1 MRQSTMK
8 TIAGSISV
16 CVIALALAVFGYVIQ
31 VEGRSSKKAKV
42 ALPAEK
48 VIASITTAM
57 AAKPGNLL
65 GVEVENEGGKTLC
78 EVEILTPD
86 GKTYEVEVDVASNA
100 VVEVELEDDDDDGED
115 DKDAKN
121 DKDDKP

>member
-1 MRQSTMK
+1 MK

-31 VEGRSSKKAKV
+31 VEGRSTKNAKA
-42 ALPAEK
+42 AIPADQ
-48 VIASITTAM
+48 VIASIRTAI

-65 GVEVENEGGKTLC
+65 GVEAENEGAKTLC

-86 GKTYEVEVDVASNA
+86 GKTYEVEVDVATNA
-100 VVEVELEDDDDDGED
+100 VVEVELEDDDDEDED
-115 DKDAKN
+115 DKDAK
-121 DKDDKP
+121 KRQRRQTLS

>member
-1 MRQSTMK
+1 MM

-16 CVIALALAVFGYVIQ
+16 GVFVLAVAVFGDVIQ
-31 VEGRSSKKAKV
+31 VEGRSAQKAK
-42 ALPAEK
+42 AAIPAEQ
-48 VIASITTAM
+48 VIVSIRTAI

-65 GVEVENEGGKTLC
+65 GVEVENKGGKTLC

-86 GKTYEVEVDVASNA
+86 GKTYEVEVDVVNNA
-100 VVEVELEDDDDDGED
+100 VVEIELDDDDDDEHEN
-115 DKDAKN
+115 DKGPKS

>member
-1 MRQSTMK
+1 MRQSMMK

-16 CVIALALAVFGYVIQ
+16 GVIALAVAVFGYVIQ
-31 VEGRSSKKAKV
+31 VEGRSAKKAQ
-42 ALPAEK
+42 AAIPADQM
-48 VIASITTAM
+48 IASIRTAI

-86 GKTYEVEVDVASNA
+86 GKTYEVEVDIASNS
-100 VVEVELEDDDDDGED
+100 VKEVELEDDDDEDED
-115 DKDAKN
+115 DKDAKT